1 MKTVITNHR
10 GTNLVSRERY
20 VYYWGFPGKESAF
33 STGGTGD
40 TVSILRSQRSLGE
53 GNFNPLHYSCQE
65 NPMDRGAW
73 QAIVHRAAKSWT

>member
-10 GTNLVSRERY
+10 GTNSVSRERY
-20 VYYWGFPGKESAF
+20 VYYWGFPGKESACNP
-33 STGGTGD
+33 GGIGD
-40 TVSILRSQRSLGE
+40 TVLILGLQRSLEE

-73 QAIVHRAAKSWT
+73 QATFHRVAK